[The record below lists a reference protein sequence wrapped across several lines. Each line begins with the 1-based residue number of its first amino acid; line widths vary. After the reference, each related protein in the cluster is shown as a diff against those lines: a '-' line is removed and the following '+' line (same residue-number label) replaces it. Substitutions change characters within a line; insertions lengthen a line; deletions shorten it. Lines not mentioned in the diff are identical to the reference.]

1 MNKTFAQS
9 ALNQAMSTV
18 EKPNN
23 KQEIEKALTAV
34 NNAVAQIVENEAVQE
49 EDDLELIA
57 VIAAAIAASEGAASA
72 DGYVVRSIR
81 RIR

>member
-23 KQEIEKALTAV
+23 KQEIEKALTEV
-34 NNAVAQIVENEAVQE
+34 NNAVSVAN
-49 EDDLELIA
+49 
-57 VIAAAIAASEGAASA
+57 SA
-72 DGYVVRSIR
+72 CQNYRD
-81 RIR
+81 